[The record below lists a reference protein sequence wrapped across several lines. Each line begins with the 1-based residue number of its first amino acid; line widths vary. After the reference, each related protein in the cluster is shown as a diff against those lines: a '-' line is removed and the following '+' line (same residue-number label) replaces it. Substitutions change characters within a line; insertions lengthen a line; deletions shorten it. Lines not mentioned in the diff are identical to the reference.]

1 MKLNEF
7 KQLRELDM
15 SQMFG
20 DYGAAALQQTG
31 SRLNPFNKT
40 GSDQLSVQDKMAK
53 NIFISNMIGRASADL
68 DSAIKGGLVDPK
80 LKTNQA
86 STTQTSTATPST
98 TNTTQQPPAGETPEQ
113 KRIRLQKAAQQ
124 DIDKTATP
132 VSKLPANQPEVQ
144 ASNIR
149 QAKQKD
155 AAATAQ
161 SQMAQFSKLPDNQA
175 NIQAGNIRQAKQQT
189 AGANAQAQMSPV
201 SKLPA
206 DQTAIQAA
214 NIRKAKQAAAQAN
227 LFKES
232 TYAKL
237 DYILESV
244 ININEA
250 VASKQ
255 SISDFIQR
263 FFKKYLKV
271 QTIPSQIQ
279 SQVTSLANEIQ
290 NTYPKNKDALTKL
303 ANLGYAFSYSDQDE
317 ETATAGATQPATS
330 SFAAG
335 IQQGLGKGAS
345 ASNTATTDAPATSNV
360 SSTSATSNTQGTATE
375 PTSTSTT
382 TANPQQ
388 EKTVYAQVKGMLDQL
403 DRKGKQRI
411 LAALQKS
418 LGDATSA
425 STTTKASAA
434 DPGANAFAQMGKQ
447 ITQPGVTN
455 PSATTKTSTGG
466 KVQNTGL
473 GVVNTKSRNNPNIKR
488 RPRVKSDTVP
498 TNTDQTIANRQ
509 QKLATRKQKAP
520 A

>member
-7 KQLRELDM
+7 KQLNELDLA
-15 SQMFG
+15 QAFG

-31 SRLNPFNKT
+31 NRLNPFNKT

-68 DSAIKGGLVDPK
+68 DSAIKGGLVDPS
-80 LKTNQA
+80 LKSNQA
-86 STTQTSTATPST
+86 PSNTQPNVTTPTTNTQST
-98 TNTTQQPPAGETPEQ
+98 TNAPTTNTDTQQVPAGETPEQ

-124 DIDKTATP
+124 NIDKTATP
-132 VSKLPANQPEVQ
+132 VSKLPTNQPEVQ
-144 ASNIR
+144 AANIR
-149 QAKQKD
+149 QAKQKT
-155 AAATAQ
+155 AT
-161 SQMAQFSKLPDNQA
+161 
-175 NIQAGNIRQAKQQT
+175 
-189 AGANAQAQMSPV
+189 ANAQAQMAPV

-214 NIRKAKQAAAQAN
+214 NIRKAKQAAAQKN

-303 ANLGYAFSYSDQDE
+303 ANLGYAFSYSDQDDE
-317 ETATAGATQPATS
+317 TDTATAGATKPATN
-330 SFAAG
+330 SFSAG

-345 ASNTATTDAPATSNV
+345 ASNTATADTPATSTG
-360 SSTSATSNTQGTATE
+360 SSTSATANAPSSTTPSE
-375 PTSTSTT
+375 PASASAT

-388 EKTVYAQVKGMLDQL
+388 VKTVYAQVKGMLDKL
-403 DRKGKQRI
+403 DKKGKQRI
-411 LAALQKS
+411 LTALQKS
-418 LGDATSA
+418 LGDATST
-425 STTTKASAA
+425 STPTKASAT

-447 ITQPGVTN
+447 ITQTGVTS
-455 PSATTKTSTGG
+455 PGPTTKTSTGG

-473 GVVNTKSRNNPNIKR
+473 GTVHTKSRNNQNIKR
-488 RPRVKSDTVP
+488 RTRVNSEPTTQVP
-498 TNTDQTIANRQ
+498 ADQTLANRQ
-509 QKLATRKQKAP
+509 QKLATRKTKAP
-520 A
+520 V